1 MRIVFF
7 LLVIGLNLNA
17 QQKGYIEYHYN
28 SYFAIDYRTL
38 CILEFNI
45 DKSRF
50 VVLKS
55 DESPKELIIN
65 SDNNNLELLV
75 PESDIRPEFFVDRST
90 NSLLSIKRMFKK
102 NNILKEEV
110 PKIDWKIKEDFKKIS
125 TLNCQKAIGYFR
137 GRTYTVWFSNDIPVP
152 YGPWKLQGL
161 PGLILEAKD
170 DRDEIFYN
178 ATKISF
184 TDVSKIQLPRA
195 DKAIPLKE
203 FISVIMPKKMEELS
217 ALFNSRNTDRH
228 TTVSPF
234 KLNRNTQKELIYEWE
249 VEEIKNK

>member
-7 LLVIGLNLNA
+7 LLVISLNLNA
-17 QQKGYIEYHYN
+17 QQKGHIEYRYN
-28 SYFAIDYRTL
+28 SYFAIDYSTL

-55 DESPKELIIN
+55 DESPKELIVN
-65 SDNNNLELLV
+65 SENNNLEIFA
-75 PESDIRPEFFVDRST
+75 PESDIRPEYFVDRNT
-90 NSLLSIKRMFKK
+90 NSLLSIKRMFRK

-110 PKIDWKIKEDFKKIS
+110 PKIEWEIKEEFKKIN

-170 DRDEIFYN
+170 DKDEIFYS

-184 TDVSKIQLPRA
+184 TEVRKIQLPKA
-195 DKAIPLKE
+195 NKAIPLKE
-203 FISVIMPKKMEELS
+203 FITVIIPNKEEELS
-217 ALFNSRNTDRH
+217 ALFNARNTDRH

-249 VEEIKNK
+249 VEEVKNK